1 MKKLIFRKI
10 TIDTSIFF
18 VGLLIILSSIVWT
31 IQAVNY
37 LDFITEDGH
46 GFKVYFFYTLFN
58 FPKIIHRILPFVFF
72 ISVFYTIIKYEKNN
86 ELNIFWT
93 YGISKKKIL
102 DQFLVLSLLLMLF
115 QVFLGSYISPKSQLK
130 AREYL
135 KNSNVDFISSLIKK
149 GKFLPISK
157 NITIFVENKNNN
169 NQYENVFLDDST
181 NQNSKIIISNLG
193 ALIEGNKQKFFNFES
208 GKIVD
213 ITKNDIKVFEF
224 SEINFLLDNLNSNTI
239 VKPKIQELSTI
250 ILLSCLDNIK
260 FLNIKD
266 FKCDSSINKEIA
278 RELIKRIY
286 KPIYIPIIALFCCLL
301 LININ
306 KKKNKFLIFVLTFL
320 ILILSETSLRYSTAS
335 ESAFGFYL
343 VVPLLIFC
351 ITYFIILKILKI

>member
-46 GFKVYFFYTLFN
+46 GFKVYFFYKLFN

-72 ISVFYTIIKYEKNN
+72 ISVFYTIIRYEKNN

-213 ITKNDIKVFEF
+213 ITKNDIKVFQIKTMDLPL
-224 SEINFLLDNLNSNTI
+224 S
-239 VKPKIQELSTI
+239 KKEL
-250 ILLSCLDNIK
+250 
-260 FLNIKD
+260 
-266 FKCDSSINKEIA
+266 
-278 RELIKRIY
+278 
-286 KPIYIPIIALFCCLL
+286 
-301 LININ
+301 
-306 KKKNKFLIFVLTFL
+306 
-320 ILILSETSLRYSTAS
+320 
-335 ESAFGFYL
+335 
-343 VVPLLIFC
+343 
-351 ITYFIILKILKI
+351 